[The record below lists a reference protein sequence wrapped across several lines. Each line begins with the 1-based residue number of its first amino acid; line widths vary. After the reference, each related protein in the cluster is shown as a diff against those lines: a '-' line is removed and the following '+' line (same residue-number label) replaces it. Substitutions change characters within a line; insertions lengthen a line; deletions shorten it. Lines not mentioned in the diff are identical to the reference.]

1 MWPWL
6 LTRPWLTDIQIVT
19 WQQVYIVN
27 QLIHRNSETP
37 TKPKSQKSYQPHF
50 DNEKNKKHIFVA
62 RSPFPISI
70 EPVSVRFVAV
80 PDFNLEQFNFF
91 TKKTQLPKLWNSISI
106 LLGYVGY
113 VGFAAICTKWEREKH
128 REVTR
133 FFFIFKYLKSV
144 EKWGQIATTQS
155 RVAISVGPVAPV
167 PIGHATSNRTI
178 RQTQR
183 YKTSQMISKT
193 FLRVNT
199 HTQSLYLYLGVCA
212 NAV

>member
-1 MWPWL
+1 M
-6 LTRPWLTDIQIVT
+6 
-19 WQQVYIVN
+19 
-27 QLIHRNSETP
+27 
-37 TKPKSQKSYQPHF
+37 
-50 DNEKNKKHIFVA
+50 
-62 RSPFPISI
+62 
-70 EPVSVRFVAV
+70 
-80 PDFNLEQFNFF
+80 
-91 TKKTQLPKLWNSISI
+91 KKTRNIFLSPDPLFQFLLNPSRFASLRFPTSISNNSIFSPKKRNFPN
-106 LLGYVGY
+106 YETQYQFYSDMSDMSVSRR
-113 VGFAAICTKWEREKH
+113 FAPSERE
-128 REVTR
+128 RETSRGNKV
-133 FFFIFKYLKSV
+133 FFIFKYLKSV

-199 HTQSLYLYLGVCA
+199 HTQSLYLGGCA